1 MKDPIESRRPPQ
13 VEHVVH
19 VQFSNLDGDGQDDA
33 QRRGD
38 VQRLR
43 ERSEPDHD
51 PFAGRGLH
59 SEAADH
65 FPFARY
71 ARIENLDVTL
81 SDVALLVEPQLARQ
95 STAVVA
101 FRVLADGIVAPMRQ
115 RSISVIPARQA
126 VLVTGIRS

>member
-13 VEHVVH
+13 VEHIVH
-19 VQFSNLDGDGQDDA
+19 VLFSNLDGDGQDNA
-33 QRRGD
+33 RRRGD
-38 VQRLR
+38 VERLG

-51 PFAGRGLH
+51 PFAGGGVH
-59 SEAADH
+59 PEAADH

-71 ARIENLDVTL
+71 ARIKDLDVTF
-81 SDVALLVEPQLARQ
+81 SDFGFLVEPQLARQ
-95 STAVVA
+95 SAAVVA
-101 FRVLADGIVAPMRQ
+101 FRVLADGVVAPMRQ